1 MSKIRS
7 WSNPRSAR
15 SLATDT
21 SSGATSLESQS
32 SSYGLDQATAKSPDL
47 TYERWSAA
55 ADAMGIS
62 PFDAGPVGDE
72 ARKFAHKV
80 DKRRKIDAKHMTEVI
95 WSAIAT
101 IAVRHPRTHITSDNL
116 FNRDP
121 IPNYAPRLDSTTNR
135 RIGLLPPRPAITAG
149 YRPQTFTT
157 HQRELQHGLI
167 SDIDGAP
174 RDLSK
179 LSHVCKDTY
188 WPFFVVE
195 IHDTSMRAASDVSV
209 DGTATSNNALMTLA
223 SALLN
228 PNALAPDDHL
238 IDCVNQGIAC
248 FALAIYKKKA
258 RLIVHYSEGF
268 VAETVGVIQ
277 TYSLESEKD
286 MAALLVRIENI
297 FAWAEGPR
305 LAAVTELLNILDRR
319 VNFSQCVADQ
329 ETSTRGPMDVPGIGR
344 LPPEAP
350 AEKKGGLLKAVIGS
364 SMPAWSR
371 VEM

>member
-15 SLATDT
+15 SLATNA

-32 SSYGLDQATAKSPDL
+32 SSYAVDSATAKSPDL
-47 TYERWSAA
+47 THEKWSAA

-62 PFDAGPVGDE
+62 PFDAGPVGEE
-72 ARKFAHKV
+72 ARKAAHKI
-80 DKRRKIDAKHMTEVI
+80 DKKRKMDAKHMTDVI
-95 WSAIAT
+95 WSAVAA
-101 IAVRHPRTHITSDNL
+101 IAVKHPQTLITSDNL
-116 FNRDP
+116 FNREP

-135 RIGLLPPRPAITAG
+135 RIGMLPPRPVITAG
-149 YRPQTFTT
+149 YRSQTFSN

-195 IHDTSMRAASDVSV
+195 IHDTSMHAASDVAV
-209 DGTATSNNALMTLA
+209 DGTATCNNALMTLA

-228 PNALAPDDHL
+228 PSSLTPDERL
-238 IDCVNQGIAC
+238 VGCVNQGIAS

-258 RLIVHYSEGF
+258 RLIVHFSEGF
-268 VAETVGVIQ
+268 VAETVGIIQ
-277 TYSLESEKD
+277 TYALESEKD
-286 MAALLVRIENI
+286 LAALLVRIESI

-305 LAAVTELLNILDRR
+305 LAAISDLLNILDRR
-319 VNFSQCVADQ
+319 VNFSEVVADQ
-329 ETSTRGPMDVPGIGR
+329 ETSSRGPMDLPGVGRVPS
-344 LPPEAP
+344 EAP
-350 AEKKGGLLKAVIGS
+350 VERRGLLKAVIGS
-364 SMPAWSR
+364 SMPSWSR
-371 VEM
+371 VEI